1 MKLTKLL
8 AILTLA
14 FGLMICVVKVI
25 KAAPIGTTF
34 TYQGRLIDNNVA
46 AEGEYDFQ
54 FRLFD
59 SDAGG
64 SQVGSD
70 VSIVDVNVI
79 DGYFTIELD
88 FGSVFTGEARWL
100 EISVRDG
107 DSTGDFTTLSP
118 RQKITAVPYAIH
130 ADFTGEINS
139 VVGGRISGMP
149 PAIYPFEFD
158 ISRLGDVQASEVMIV
173 ASGSKLTGAGE
184 PETPLMIKWEVSD
197 SPLTVAFRVWDSYGE
212 QYSPVSGGWMGRQI
226 EMSFAAF
233 DPNTEGVLSDGNVLS
248 GKFEY
253 TVNDTPTMPFEIPIS
268 GFDVDDVNS
277 INVVTSGIRHEA
289 GGIATPL
296 AVKGAVVDSS
306 GLKLNLWAW
315 DINGDEPD
323 DNYPA
328 WDGKTLEVSY
338 AIIGPTGS
346 TGTVGADKVVTDLNL
361 DSDGNI
367 ITGAIPQEDYYG
379 TVTRIYLRDLTN
391 LKERLGGSGI
401 TLAEVNDSIKKIML
415 SAQTYSEA
423 TQVNFIGFRWARVSD
438 SAIGIDETDIYWPIK
453 VYEDEHTATEDSS
466 ATYKLMR
473 VEAHFK

>member
-1 MKLTKLL
+1 MMKIRQ
-8 AILTLA
+8 ILTIMVLFFSWVQFSRA
-14 FGLMICVVKVI
+14 LPV
-25 KAAPIGTTF
+25 GTAF
-34 TYQGRLIDNNVA
+34 TYQGRLIDSNVPA
-46 AEGEYDFQ
+46 DGLYDFQ

-59 SDAGG
+59 SDVGG
-64 SQVGSD
+64 GQVGSD
-70 VSIVDVNVI
+70 LSIVDVNVI

-88 FGSVFTGEARWL
+88 FGNVFTGELRWL
-100 EISVRDG
+100 EIDVREG
-107 DSTGDFTTLSP
+107 ESTGNFTMLSP

-130 ADFTGEINS
+130 ADLTGEISS

-149 PAIYPFEFD
+149 PATYPFEFD

-173 ASGSKLTGAGE
+173 ASGSKLTGTGE
-184 PETPLMIKWEVSD
+184 PETPLMIKWDVSD

-233 DPNTEGVLSDGNVLS
+233 DPNDGGVLSDGNILS

-268 GFDVDDVNS
+268 GIDFDDVNS
-277 INVVTSGIRHEA
+277 INVVTSGIRHET

-296 AVKGAVVDSS
+296 AVKGAVVDFS
-306 GLKLNLWAW
+306 GLKLNLWVW

-338 AIIGPTGS
+338 IITGPTGS
-346 TGTVGADKVVTDLNL
+346 TGTAGTDKVETDLNL

-367 ITGAIPQEDYYG
+367 VTGAIPQEDYYG
-379 TVTRIYLRDLTN
+379 TVTRIYLRDLPN
-391 LKERLGGSGI
+391 LKKRLDGSGI
-401 TLAEVNDSIKKIML
+401 TLAAVNNSIKKIML

-423 TQVNFIGFRWARVSD
+423 TQVNFIGFRWARVSG

-466 ATYKLMR
+466 ATYKLIR